1 MDEYFDEL
9 VTREE
14 MVNTIEVADSVLRTE
29 YLGLIGDVKDL
40 LDEVNGEVI

>member
-1 MDEYFDEL
+1 MDEEF

-14 MVNTIEVADSVLRTE
+14 MVDSIEVANNVLRTE